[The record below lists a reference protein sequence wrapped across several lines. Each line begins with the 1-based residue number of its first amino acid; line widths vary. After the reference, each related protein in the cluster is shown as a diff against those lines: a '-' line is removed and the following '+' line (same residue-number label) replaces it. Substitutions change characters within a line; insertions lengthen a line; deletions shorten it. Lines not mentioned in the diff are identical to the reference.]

1 MVVLLHSDSDCEL
14 MTESESDSDS
24 WLVVMTEG
32 DSDSD
37 SVSEALLYS
46 SEANSS

>member
-1 MVVLLHSDSDCEL
+1 MVVLLHSDSDRGL
-14 MTESESDSDS
+14 MTESDSDQVS
-24 WLVVMTEG
+24 WIVVMTEG

-37 SVSEALLYS
+37 SDYEPLGYS